1 MPPSPGQNNLEGLN
15 KYGNIGIAVGVV
27 GVLVAIIIPLPTGVI
42 DLMLTFNIGLS
53 IMVLL
58 STIYIDRPLDLSS
71 FPTLLLFTTLLR
83 LSLNVA
89 TTRRILLDGTGG
101 KVIEAFGQFV
111 VGGNYVVGCV
121 IFIIMIVLQFVVI
134 TKGSGRIAEV
144 TARFTLDAMPGKQMA
159 IDADL
164 NSGLITEDE
173 AKTRRKEIS
182 DEANFYGAMDGAS
195 KFVRGDATAGIII
208 TFINVLGG
216 FAIGMLQKGMDAPAA
231 LQKYTLLTIGDG
243 LVAQIP
249 SLIIATASGILVSR
263 SGGREGEGMGGTL
276 AFQLLNKPQAVF
288 VTAGVL
294 FLFGVMPGLPTVPF
308 FVLSGALVGLGY
320 VMGQA
325 KAASEEE
332 PLIPEEEE
340 ESSQAAEPDRLKKL
354 LYVDPMEIEI
364 GYGLIPLVDAG
375 QGGDLLDRITS
386 LRRQFV
392 TEMGFVVPPIR
403 IRDNLQLR
411 PDEYAIK
418 INGVRIGGGEL
429 MMNMFMALDTGVVT
443 EPVEGLKTID
453 PSFGLEA
460 NWITENQK
468 ERAEAAGYTVVD
480 AQSVLVTHLTE
491 VIKSNSHELLSRQ
504 AVQELLDN
512 LKNEYPVV
520 VEELVPN
527 LLTVGAVQRVLQNL
541 LRENV
546 PIRNLAPLLETLADY
561 APSTKDTDILSEY
574 VRHALAG
581 VITRQ
586 YASEDDSISVIMLDP
601 RLEQML
607 NESTKNY
614 NLVLDPETAQAVVT
628 ALSRQIERVLARA
641 PHPIV
646 LCTPMIRLAFKKF
659 IEQHFKSL
667 IVLSYSDLLPNVQI
681 KSLGVLSIQ
690 EMPELINAG
699 V

>member
-1 MPPSPGQNNLEGLN
+1 MTPASGRQNLEGLN
-15 KYGNIGIAVGVV
+15 KYGNIGIAAGVV
-27 GVLVAIIIPLPTGVI
+27 GVLIAIIIPLPTGII
-42 DLMLTFNIGLS
+42 DLLLTFNIGLS

-58 STIYIDRPLDLSS
+58 STIYVNRPLELSS

-83 LSLNVA
+83 LALNVA
-89 TTRRILLDGTGG
+89 TTRRILLDADAGR
-101 KVIEAFGQFV
+101 VIDAFGQFV

-134 TKGSGRIAEV
+134 TKGAGRIAEV

-173 AKTRRKEIS
+173 ARARRQEIA

-195 KFVRGDATAGIII
+195 KFVRGDAMAGLII

-216 FAIGMLQKGMDAPAA
+216 FTIGMLQKGMPASAA

-249 SLIIATASGILVSR
+249 SLIIATASGILVAR
-263 SGGREGEGMGGTL
+263 AGSGDKEGTGGAL
-276 AFQLLNKPQAVF
+276 AFQLLSRPQAIL

-294 FLFGVMPGLPTVPF
+294 FFFGIMPGLPTVPF
-308 FVLSGALVGLGY
+308 IVLSAAVAAIAY
-320 VMGQA
+320 VMSRA
-325 KAASEEE
+325 KATGEEE
-332 PLIPEEEE
+332 PMLLEDEDQGRTPEPE
-340 ESSQAAEPDRLKKL
+340 RLEKL

-364 GYGLIPLVDAG
+364 GYGLIPLVDTG

-392 TEMGFVVPPIR
+392 TDMGFVVPPIR
-403 IRDNLQLR
+403 IRDNLQLK
-411 PDEYAIK
+411 PNEYSIK
-418 INGVRIGGGEL
+418 INGVRIGGAEL
-429 MMNMFMALDTGVVT
+429 MLNMFLALDTGAVS
-443 EPVEGLKTID
+443 EPVEGLKTVD

-460 NWITENQK
+460 QWITENQK
-468 ERAEAAGYTVVD
+468 ERAEASGYTVVD
-480 AQSVLVTHLTE
+480 AKSVLVTHLTE
-491 VIKSNSHELLSRQ
+491 TIKNNSHQLLSRQ

-512 LKNEYPVV
+512 LKQQYPVV
-520 VEELVPN
+520 VDELVPN
-527 LLTVGAVQRVLQNL
+527 LLSAGAVQRVLQNL
-541 LRENV
+541 LREHV
-546 PIRNLAPLLETLADY
+546 PIRNLAPILETLADY
-561 APSTKDTDILSEY
+561 APSTKDTDMLSEY

-586 YASEDDSISVIMLDP
+586 YAAEDDSITVIMIDP

-607 NESTKNY
+607 TESCKNQ
-614 NLVLDPETAQAVVT
+614 NLVLEPQTAGAIVSELSVLIEKMLAV
-628 ALSRQIERVLARA
+628 A
-641 PHPIV
+641 PQPIV

-667 IVLSYSDLLPNVQI
+667 AVLSYSDLLPDVEI
-681 KSLGVLSIQ
+681 RSAGILKIDKL
-690 EMPELINAG
+690 PELVNSG